1 MWLDRNLSR
10 DKHITKTC
18 SAAFY
23 CLYNIRR
30 IRPYLSRQ
38 ATEITSRLDYCN
50 SLFYGIPSYQLQK
63 LQRIQNAAA
72 RLIFGKS
79 KFCHITPLLK
89 SLHWL
94 PVKQRVKFKILLL
107 TFKAIHCC
115 SPQYITVREP
125 IKYSLRS
132 QATIER
138 EQPKGKFL
146 ATLGDR
152 SFTAAA
158 PKLWNN
164 LPSEI
169 RNLKTINSFKLSLKT
184 SF

>member
-1 MWLDRNLSR
+1 M
-10 DKHITKTC
+10 DKHITQTC

-38 ATEITSRLDYCN
+38 ATETLVHAFITSRLDYCN
-50 SLFYGIPSYQLQK
+50 SFYGIPSYQLQK

-72 RLIFGKS
+72 RLIFGES

-107 TFKAIHCC
+107 TFKAIHGC
-115 SPQYITVREP
+115 SPQYIIDLITIRQP
-125 IKYSLRS
+125 TKYSLRS
-132 QATIER
+132 QGTIELER
-138 EQPKGKFL
+138 PKGKFL

-152 SFTAAA
+152 
-158 PKLWNN
+158 
-164 LPSEI
+164 
-169 RNLKTINSFKLSLKT
+169 
-184 SF
+184 